1 VATVSEIKE
10 QRDRV
15 SAAIDAWEI
24 TAQQASADA
33 TAAASAGAQ
42 ATAAQQAA
50 DASEALSV
58 QKKAEAATEAQKLA
72 DLFAAGGTVKKGARG
87 AS

>member
-1 VATVSEIKE
+1 MATVSEIKE

-50 DASEALSV
+50 DASAALSAS
-58 QKKAEAATEAQKLA
+58 KKAEAQVEAQKLA
-72 DLFAAGGTVKKGARG
+72 DLFSEAPSGKKAARG
-87 AS
+87 TS